1 MRKLPSHLLHKMV
14 LSIVVLL
21 LLILFTACSGVGSN
35 GNTTVNSLTGT
46 IASVNASAHSVTIS
60 VNGQSYTING
70 LTDQEVQILQGQ
82 IGKPYTIQV
91 TKNSDGSY
99 TITTGTQP
107 TPENEQTP
115 EATETPNAEGTP
127 STNTTGESIS
137 FVGPVQSG
145 TNSTSLIV
153 KLPDGSTLTA
163 AINQQTDQ
171 SDLNGAQ
178 LSVGQ
183 LVSVDANATSAG
195 FVATKIKIETNSND
209 ANTVDYVG
217 KTTQTVGGD
226 NLLHFTVGNLNLSF
240 AINAS
245 TQVKD
250 FTNAQA
256 IPSGTLVKVKVLFN
270 GNTGTVT
277 EVSNGND

>member
-14 LSIVVLL
+14 LSIVGLL

-46 IASVNASAHSVTIS
+46 ITSVNASAHSVTIS

-70 LTDQEVQILQGQ
+70 LTDQEVQELQNQ
-82 IGKPYTIQV
+82 VGKMYTIHV
-91 TKNSDGSY
+91 TQNSDGSY

-107 TPENEQTP
+107 TPGNEQTP
-115 EATETPNAEGTP
+115 EASETPNAEGTP
-127 STNTTGESIS
+127 SPNATGESIS
-137 FVGPVQSG
+137 FTGPIQSVS
-145 TNSTSLIV
+145 NNTSLTV

-163 AINQQTDQ
+163 VINSQTDQ

-183 LVSVDANATSAG
+183 TVKVEANATSTG
-195 FVATKIKIETNSND
+195 FVAIKIKTSDNSND

-217 KTTQTVGGD
+217 KTTQTVGSD
-226 NLLHFTVGNLNLSF
+226 NLLRFTVGNLNLSF
-240 AINAS
+240 ATNAN

-250 FTNAQA
+250 FANLQA
-256 IPSGTLVKVKVLFN
+256 IQSGTLVKVEVQFN
-270 GNTGTVT
+270 GTTGTVT
-277 EVSNGND
+277 KVSNGNS